1 MKPKNPS
8 EENDPQLSGV
18 LGQWK
23 IDATL
28 PPRFQ
33 ENVWRRIAQKESK
46 ASPGRS
52 FISWL
57 EAGFK
62 RPALETSYVT
72 VLLFIGLTSGY
83 LRGHDK
89 TIREQSQE
97 RTLYVQSVDP
107 YQVPRH

>member
-8 EENDPQLSGV
+8 EENDRSLGGV

-23 IDATL
+23 VDATL

-33 ENVWRRIAQKESK
+33 ENVWRRIAQQEAKV
-46 ASPGRS
+46 SPRPS
-52 FISWL
+52 FITWL
-57 EAGFK
+57 EAAFK
-62 RPALETSYVT
+62 RPALVTSYVT
-72 VLLFIGLTSGY
+72 VLLFIGLTTGY
-83 LRGHDK
+83 LRGHDQ
-89 TIREQSQE
+89 TMREQSQE

>member
-8 EENDPQLSGV
+8 EENDPLLSNV

-33 ENVWRRIAQKESK
+33 ENVWRRIAQKEAK
-46 ASPGRS
+46 ASPRQS
-52 FISWL
+52 FMGWI
-57 EAGFK
+57 EAAFK
-62 RPALETSYVT
+62 RPALVTSYLT
-72 VLLFIGLTSGY
+72 VLLFIGLTTGY

-89 TIREQSQE
+89 MMREQSQE
-97 RTLYVQSVDP
+97 RTLYVQSIDP
-107 YQVPRH
+107 YLVPRH

>member
-8 EENDPQLSGV
+8 EENDPLLSNV

-33 ENVWRRIAQKESK
+33 ENVWRRISQKE
-46 ASPGRS
+46 APAGTRPS
-52 FISWL
+52 FMGWI
-57 EAGFK
+57 ETAFK
-62 RPALETSYVT
+62 RPALVTSYVT
-72 VLLFIGLTSGY
+72 VLLFIGLTTGY

-89 TIREQSQE
+89 TMREQSQE
-97 RTLYVQSVDP
+97 RTLYVQSIDP
-107 YQVPRH
+107 YLVPRH